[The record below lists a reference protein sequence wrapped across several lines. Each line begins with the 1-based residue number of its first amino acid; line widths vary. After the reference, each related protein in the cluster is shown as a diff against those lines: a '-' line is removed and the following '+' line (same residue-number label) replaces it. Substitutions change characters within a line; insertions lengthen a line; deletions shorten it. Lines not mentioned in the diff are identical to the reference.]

1 MDAVGSV
8 WAYGMLVGIMFGTI
22 GMMFGQ
28 CLGFRSAGIVLSGMG
43 VALALMLSMFF
54 GAMVMVHALDG
65 AVITKVYDG
74 KQHLIIG
81 LRLGPFTYNREIPE
95 VVDAH

>member
-8 WAYGMLVGIMFGTI
+8 WAYGMLIGIMFGTI
-22 GMMFGQ
+22 GIMFGQ
-28 CLGFRSAGIVLSGMG
+28 CLGFRSAGIILSGMG
-43 VALALMLSMFF
+43 VALAMMCSMFF
-54 GAMVMVHALDG
+54 GSILVIHAMDG
-65 AVITKVYDG
+65 AIISKVYDG

-81 LRLGPFTYNREIPE
+81 LKLGPFSYNREIPE

>member
-1 MDAVGSV
+1 MEAVGSTWV
-8 WAYGMLVGIMFGTI
+8 CGLLIGMIFGSL

-28 CLGFRSAGIVLSGMG
+28 CLGFRTAGIILSGMG

-54 GAMVMVHALDG
+54 GAIMVVYAMDG
-65 AVITKVYDG
+65 DVITKVYDG
-74 KQHLIIG
+74 KQHLFIG
-81 LRLGPFTYNREIPE
+81 LKLGPLTYSRKIPE

>member
-8 WAYGMLVGIMFGTI
+8 WMYGLLVGMIFGSL

-28 CLGFRSAGIVLSGMG
+28 CLGFRSAGIILSGMG
-43 VALALMLSMFF
+43 VALALMLSILF
-54 GAMVMVHALDG
+54 GAMLMVHAMDG
-65 AVITKVYDG
+65 AIVAKVYDG

-81 LRLGPFTYNREIPE
+81 LKLGPFTYSREIPE

>member
-8 WAYGMLVGIMFGTI
+8 WAYGLLVGIIFGTI

-28 CLGFRSAGIVLSGMG
+28 CLGFRSAGIILSGMG

-54 GAMVMVHALDG
+54 GAMVMLHALDG
-65 AVITKVYDG
+65 ATTATVHDG
-74 KQHLIIG
+74 RTDIIIN
-81 LRLGPFTYNREIPE
+81 LKLGPFSYSRTIDNK
-95 VVDAH
+95 